1 MSGEEV
7 RQDQGGWISGPSIT
21 TEQILAENVETGD
34 RLVYDNRVIEVTDFA
49 AGYYWFPPPDGHS
62 PGVAIGWKAGNS
74 SGLLFRKSSDLME
87 RVQGQP

>member
-1 MSGEEV
+1 MVE
-7 RQDQGGWISGPSIT
+7 D
-21 TEQILAENVETGD
+21 VETGD

-74 SGLLFRKSSDLME
+74 SGLLFRHGSDLME
-87 RVQGQP
+87 RVKSQP